1 MPSRRQRPYSAHVL
15 LVLILALALL
25 VPPYTAS
32 AQIQQGATL
41 TILRG
46 QVAIIRANGT
56 AVQPAP
62 NGSTVDAG
70 DEIRTISKSGALITF
85 FSGTEIE
92 MGEDTILVVQ
102 QVSRQGDKIDV
113 SLKQVLGATVNRVQ
127 SVTGSGSTYQ
137 IEAGGAVALVRGTT
151 FAMVGPVTTSSGN
164 VVTIACLADCTPAS
178 TFAGCAM
185 APFMGI
191 GVTVQSGKL
200 ESGCHTFAVGRS
212 EGLFSAAHAGVTT
225 MEQTIQGDTNGVPAG
240 QVSAGSKQEIDAKHE
255 QQQRESQQKDNQ
267 KDPPRPP
274 SDQPPSPGAR
284 PCNSTTTSGGEGV
297 TTTVHDLGR
306 TSGTFSFFYD
316 AFTIPDRF
324 EVIYQGHTLHDTG
337 FVPFPDPR
345 VAPPTIPGSGTV
357 SLTYSGTSS
366 VVTVIVTGSESGTA
380 WDYVVGCPH

>member
-1 MPSRRQRPYSAHVL
+1 MPPRRQRPYSAHVL

-25 VPPYTAS
+25 LPPYTAS

-151 FAMVGPVTTSSGN
+151 FAMV
-164 VVTIACLADCTPAS
+164 
-178 TFAGCAM
+178 
-185 APFMGI
+185 
-191 GVTVQSGKL
+191 
-200 ESGCHTFAVGRS
+200 
-212 EGLFSAAHAGVTT
+212 
-225 MEQTIQGDTNGVPAG
+225 
-240 QVSAGSKQEIDAKHE
+240 
-255 QQQRESQQKDNQ
+255 
-267 KDPPRPP
+267 
-274 SDQPPSPGAR
+274 
-284 PCNSTTTSGGEGV
+284 
-297 TTTVHDLGR
+297 
-306 TSGTFSFFYD
+306 
-316 AFTIPDRF
+316 
-324 EVIYQGHTLHDTG
+324 
-337 FVPFPDPR
+337 
-345 VAPPTIPGSGTV
+345 
-357 SLTYSGTSS
+357 
-366 VVTVIVTGSESGTA
+366 
-380 WDYVVGCPH
+380 